1 MRALAPRGVA
11 SRVAPRLARRARARA
26 PNRRAR
32 AGCGA
37 ASDDDAARADAAA
50 ARALADAC
58 GGVDALLTL
67 AERTSTKDGGAAVAL
82 ARVARAAA
90 GDEGDDVRGRADAVE
105 RAHAAA
111 TTLRTYESAIASAA
125 RAQRNRDVAKRKTRP
140 RDRACNQP
148 KPRQGWT
155 RAALRE
161 RNARTCAAC
170 ERIAAKAD
178 LFRAVR
184 VKTASGETRVV
195 VGDDARGVN
204 GRSAYVCKTR
214 ACAARAAKGKAM
226 HRALRCNVDQGVY
239 DALAREA
246 RALEEA
252 MGVDTS
258 DYVFLRPEGTSARW
272 KAPGE
277 WIPPDA

>member
-1 MRALAPRGVA
+1 M
-11 SRVAPRLARRARARA
+11 
-26 PNRRAR
+26 
-32 AGCGA
+32 
-37 ASDDDAARADAAA
+37 
-50 ARALADAC
+50 
-58 GGVDALLTL
+58 
-67 AERTSTKDGGAAVAL
+67 
-82 ARVARAAA
+82 
-90 GDEGDDVRGRADAVE
+90 
-105 RAHAAA
+105 
-111 TTLRTYESAIASAA
+111 YESAIAEAA
-125 RAQRNRDVAKRKTRP
+125 RRQRNRDVAKRRTRP
-140 RDRACNQP
+140 RDRTCNQP

-178 LFRAVR
+178 MFRAVR

-195 VGDDARGVN
+195 VGDDARGAN

-214 ACAARAAKGKAM
+214 ACAARAAKGKAIN
-226 HRALRCNVDQGVY
+226 RALRCNVDQGVY
-239 DALAREA
+239 AALAREA

-277 WIPPDA
+277 WIPSTPDA